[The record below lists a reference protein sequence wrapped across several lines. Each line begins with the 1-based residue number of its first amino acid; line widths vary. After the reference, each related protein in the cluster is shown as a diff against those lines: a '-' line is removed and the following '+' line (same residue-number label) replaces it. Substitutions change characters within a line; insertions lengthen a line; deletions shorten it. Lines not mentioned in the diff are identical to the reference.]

1 MSGIKN
7 GIGGRYI
14 SRADF
19 DTLTRELHHK
29 CDEITQRGVGT
40 INDGHV
46 ISGFVAGWA
55 KQRGLTHLDLP
66 NVFGVISGTF
76 SANSQVYLAEYASG
90 WTVLEGHALRLKL
103 RSIKT
108 LIADALEKDKAH
120 FAKLKLNAIAEAQA
134 AAVAFAY
141 SV

>member
-55 KQRGLTHLDLP
+55 KKRGLTHLDLP
-66 NVFGVISGTF
+66 IVFGTISGTF
-76 SANSQVYLAEYASG
+76 SANLQVYLAEYKDAS
-90 WTVLEGHALRLKL
+90 WTVLEGNALRLKL
-103 RSIKT
+103 RTIKT

-120 FAKLKLNAIAEAQA
+120 FAQLKLDAIADAQA
-134 AAVAFAY
+134 AAAAFGGC
-141 SV
+141 